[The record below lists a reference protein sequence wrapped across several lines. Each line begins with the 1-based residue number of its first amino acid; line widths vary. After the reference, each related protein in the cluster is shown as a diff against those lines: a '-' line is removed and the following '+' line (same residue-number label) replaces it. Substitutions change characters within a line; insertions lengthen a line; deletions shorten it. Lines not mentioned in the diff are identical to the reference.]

1 MPPHAASVR
10 LDIPTNPPTHCRPAD
25 CVPSSSWTTS
35 RAASQLSLMPVRN
48 NAGVSSRVFPEPHLR
63 LSISSLVVPS
73 VLHLGKH
80 TASVSL
86 ADSTLTLHM
95 GACVACPISLPQCDL
110 SSISSTS
117 PVLLSCAALSVPL
130 PQHLSLARSPDSPA
144 LYFPTFYLLP
154 LLFCPLSLPRTYF
167 HLILI
172 PSLFPYV
179 QFSPLPSSL
188 SLSP

>member
-1 MPPHAASVR
+1 
-10 LDIPTNPPTHCRPAD
+10 
-25 CVPSSSWTTS
+25 
-35 RAASQLSLMPVRN
+35 MPVRSD
-48 NAGVSSRVFPEPHLR
+48 AGVSSRVFPEPHLR
-63 LSISSLVVPS
+63 LSISSLVIPS

-95 GACVACPISLPQCDL
+95 GACVACSISLPQCDL

-144 LYFPTFYLLP
+144 LYFPTSYLLP
-154 LLFCPLSLPRTYF
+154 LLFCPLSLPGLTF
-167 HLILI
+167 I
-172 PSLFPYV
+172 SSS
-179 QFSPLPSSL
+179 SPPSSHMYSSLL
-188 SLSP
+188 SLPPSRCHHRVMSSTPLDS